1 MTKSE
6 FKDSIIR
13 LALESGLKLG
23 EVTKALSEVQ
33 WKFSQAK
40 DCLANEADVHKA
52 VEIGE
57 LLNGRDDHA
66 PA

>member
-6 FKDSIIR
+6 FKDSVIR

-33 WKFSQAK
+33 WNFSQAK
-40 DCLANEADVHKA
+40 DRLANEADVHKA